1 MKDQK
6 LFEQKYC
13 FVESFDS
20 IRYTR
25 LSDGNRYAELPDI
38 DKKTKETQA
47 EIELIY
53 ALLLGQKIVV
63 PEAHS
68 FDSVGFLEIVTKA
81 LDARPPEG
89 LERDWIREPFVLSKR
104 ASYPSYLSMVS
115 QRLEQPTFILSALSE
130 INDNTSIR
138 RELSNS
144 ISQGN
149 FNHLPQLLQNE
160 LSQKDYDSC
169 VTKIDNIRKMNDY
182 FSGLESKEALNLGN
196 RLEQYVRNLI
206 DLNNIPQILQNEP
219 GFRELRGGLITLD
232 QVGIKFYDRSTVRAH
247 GRDYL
252 DPEKYLGIVEYVDSC
267 YNAVIYQATGA
278 NTGILTTTETTQ
290 GIYVLLAQRLSE
302 ESAELDSNDRIREW
316 VNDSDS
322 VAFKR
327 SLEVWYG
334 KREDRW
340 QSIWEI
346 MLNDAWIQST
356 NELMQAANE
365 TKRDAYKSHLKELQR
380 LTREYASDISVG
392 ETEEY
397 SQSLHAVADDKKVVT
412 FELSFEEPEE
422 GSSFDESL
430 NSTYVDGSTPGS
442 DL

>member
-1 MKDQK
+1 MEAQK
-6 LFEQKYC
+6 LFKQKHC

-20 IRYTR
+20 IRYTK
-25 LSDGNRYAELPDI
+25 LSDGNRYEELSDI

-63 PEAHS
+63 PETHS

-81 LDARPPEG
+81 LDARPKKG

-130 INDNTSIR
+130 INDNISIR
-138 RELSNS
+138 QELSNF

-149 FNHLPQLLQNE
+149 FNSLPQLLQNE
-160 LSQKDYDSC
+160 LSQQDYDSC
-169 VTKIDNIRKMNDY
+169 VQKIDNIRKINDY

-206 DLNNIPQILQNEP
+206 NLNNIPQVLQEES
-219 GFRELRGGLITLD
+219 GFKNLQDSLITLE
-232 QVGIKFYDRSTVRAH
+232 QAGIKFYDRSTVRSE
-247 GRDYL
+247 GRKYL
-252 DPEKYLGIVEYVDSC
+252 GLEEYLGIVEYVDSC
-267 YNAVIYQATGA
+267 YNAVIYQAIGA
-278 NTGILTTTETTQ
+278 NIGILTTTETTQ

-316 VNDSDS
+316 VNDRDS
-322 VAFKR
+322 VAFQR

-334 KREDRW
+334 KRGDRW

-346 MLNDAWIQST
+346 MLNDVWIQSA

-380 LTREYASDISVG
+380 LTHDYASDISVD

-397 SQSLHAVADDKKVVT
+397 SQSLHAVADDENVMT
-412 FELSFEEPEE
+412 FELFFEEPEQ
-422 GSSFDESL
+422 GSSFDKSL